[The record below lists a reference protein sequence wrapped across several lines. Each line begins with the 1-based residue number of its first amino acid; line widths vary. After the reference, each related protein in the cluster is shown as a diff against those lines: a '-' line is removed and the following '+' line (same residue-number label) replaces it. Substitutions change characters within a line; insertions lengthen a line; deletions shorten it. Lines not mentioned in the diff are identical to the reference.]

1 MFSYFAQSIDKV
13 IPNNAVGIIGKVE
26 PGLCRDLAKGRELS
40 GRCGPVSEKS
50 LALAFHTGCYN
61 WFVVPFWYG
70 VFIPLDGQERSVAK
84 TSDKPEQDPDTP
96 STSDAGGEHGAQA
109 ASQPTPQRVQ
119 VEIDD
124 SKALALYANFCR
136 VTGTPEELIIDFG
149 LNPQPFGMPTHP
161 IPVTQRIITN
171 FYTAKR
177 MLHALQLTIQR
188 HEATFGVLETDVQKR
203 VRAGQARG

>member
-1 MFSYFAQSIDKV
+1 VSKATDR
-13 IPNNAVGIIGKVE
+13 PEDEATTGLE
-26 PGLCRDLAKGRELS
+26 PAAE
-40 GRCGPVSEKS
+40 
-50 LALAFHTGCYN
+50 A
-61 WFVVPFWYG
+61 
-70 VFIPLDGQERSVAK
+70 GQ
-84 TSDKPEQDPDTP
+84 
-96 STSDAGGEHGAQA
+96 
-109 ASQPTPQRVQ
+109 TPQVPPRVQ

-124 SKALALYANFCR
+124 SKVIALYANFCR

-203 VRAGQARG
+203 VRVSGQQQARG

>member
-1 MFSYFAQSIDKV
+1 M
-13 IPNNAVGIIGKVE
+13 
-26 PGLCRDLAKGRELS
+26 
-40 GRCGPVSEKS
+40 
-50 LALAFHTGCYN
+50 
-61 WFVVPFWYG
+61 
-70 VFIPLDGQERSVAK
+70 AK
-84 TSDKPEQDPDTP
+84 TPDMPEDNTP
-96 STSDAGGEHGAQA
+96 PALETSGQPAAQ
-109 ASQPTPQRVQ
+109 PQRPQ

-124 SKALALYANFCR
+124 SKVMALYANFCR

-149 LNPQPFGMPTHP
+149 LNPQPFGIPAHP

-203 VRAGQARG
+203 VRAGAQPPARG